1 MIESA
6 AAAAAAAV
14 AAAAAAAVARVL
26 EEPPSSTA
34 FEHTGGRLKQTAE
47 LRDSHDNHQKH
58 TVTHIHTSKESL
70 NAAGYQD

>member
-6 AAAAAAAV
+6 AVAVEAVV
-14 AAAAAAAVARVL
+14 AAAAAATRVL

>member
-6 AAAAAAAV
+6 AVAVEAVV
-14 AAAAAAAVARVL
+14 AAAAAATRVL

-58 TVTHIHTSKESL
+58 TVTHIQTSKESL